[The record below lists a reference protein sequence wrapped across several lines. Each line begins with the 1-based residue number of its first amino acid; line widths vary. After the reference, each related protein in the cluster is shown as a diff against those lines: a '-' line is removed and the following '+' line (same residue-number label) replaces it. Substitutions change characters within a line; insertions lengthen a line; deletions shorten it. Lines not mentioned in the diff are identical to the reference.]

1 MTSRRLP
8 GRPGKRI
15 SAVMRAFHI
24 LTAVLL
30 LAAPAALAQRRPPA
44 KPVAA
49 HAAASTAPHAIGT
62 FQDWTAATNI
72 EAGQKTCYAFTRAKS
87 GTPKLPG
94 RGDVV
99 LTVTERPTGRDAVAI
114 SAGFEYAPNVA
125 MVLQAD
131 QTKLDFYTAKRNA
144 FARDGRAA
152 VAAFRASR
160 LATARSPGPKGATVV
175 DVFSLSGFER
185 AYAAITKEC
194 PPK

>member
-1 MTSRRLP
+1 
-8 GRPGKRI
+8 
-15 SAVMRAFHI
+15 MRASLI
-24 LTAVLL
+24 LIILL
-30 LAAPAALAQRRPPA
+30 LAAPAAMAQHKPAA
-44 KPVAA
+44 KPAAA
-49 HAAASTAPHAIGT
+49 HPAAHPAESTAPHAIGT

-87 GTPKLPG
+87 GTPKLAG

-114 SAGFEYAPNVA
+114 SAGFEYPPNAA

-131 QTKLDFYTAKRNA
+131 QTRLDFYTSKRNA

-160 LATARSPGPKGATVV
+160 LAATRAPGPKGATVV
-175 DVFSLSGFER
+175 DTFSLTGFER
-185 AYAAITKEC
+185 AYAAITKAC